1 MSPPWFLWQAAIWG
15 LDGLQV
21 TPESLYLTAAGVPNP
36 SFLLFHNVL
45 WHLNLLWCVKTL
57 PISGL
62 SCHLIA
68 LLGQR
73 KLCVIRSN
81 H

>member
-1 MSPPWFLWQAAIWG
+1 MSPHWFLWQAAIWG
-15 LDGLQV
+15 LARLQM
-21 TPESLYLTAAGVPNP
+21 TPESLYLTAADVPNP
-36 SFLLFHNVL
+36 SFILFYNIL

-62 SCHLIA
+62 SCHLVA
-68 LLGQR
+68 LLGQP
-73 KLCVIRSN
+73 KLRVIRSY